1 MLKMGEAL
9 LLVGSNFG
17 EGVPHVGTTLVV
29 G

>member
-1 MLKMGEAL
+1 MLKVGEAL

-17 EGVPHVGTTLVV
+17 GRVPHVGTTPVV